1 MGTHPIFESD
11 FDCLT
16 ESRCGQ
22 QQRQQPGGIREKR
35 ETLKMV
41 VEMENLSWD
50 ERRELRRQKRHKS
63 LQAISRT
70 LEKLNIWGSG
80 DVPDRAQIQE
90 RRLKSQQKTEE
101 RKKKKEVLEAALN
114 QEEKAR
120 LERQKRREEKRK

>member
-63 LQAISRT
+63 LQAISR
-70 LEKLNIWGSG
+70 

-101 RKKKKEVLEAALN
+101 RKKKKDVLEAALN